1 MSSCWPWPVVLGSGS
16 VFLIAGRFFR
26 QRFGVQQHLLFLIAG
41 VQILIFGILI
51 ATVNLDIV
59 FKIDRL
65 SKLFF
70 SGSKTHAPPGSTMV
84 DKGRAFRPP
93 CRPGLHASRHKASA
107 DSRGFLP
114 PRASLKRASSLA
126 RSICSHPSC
135 LEIAS
140 SIAAPFLPLASAMPP
155 KRKNRRGAALEE
167 R

>member
-70 SGSKTHAPPGSTMV
+70 SVSKTRTTRVDHGRQRSSFPSPVQARSTRLEAQGLGGFAWV
-84 DKGRAFRPP
+84 STPKGF
-93 CRPGLHASRHKASA
+93 SQTS
-107 DSRGFLP
+107 FLP
-114 PRASLKRASSLA
+114 GQVNMFAPILPRDCVLNCSALSSSGISDA
-126 RSICSHPSC
+126 A
-135 LEIAS
+135 EKEES
-140 SIAAPFLPLASAMPP
+140 S
-155 KRKNRRGAALEE
+155 RRCA
-167 R
+167 

>member
-65 SKLFF
+65 SKLAFRAQ
-70 SGSKTHAPPGSTMV
+70 KHAPDSTRIDHGRQRSSFPSPV
-84 DKGRAFRPP
+84 QARSTRLEAQGLGGFAWVSTPKGF
-93 CRPGLHASRHKASA
+93 SQTS
-107 DSRGFLP
+107 FLP
-114 PRASLKRASSLA
+114 GQVNMFAPILPRDCVLNCSALSSSGISDA
-126 RSICSHPSC
+126 A
-135 LEIAS
+135 EKEES
-140 SIAAPFLPLASAMPP
+140 S
-155 KRKNRRGAALEE
+155 RRCA
-167 R
+167 